1 MSQLWI
7 ALFVLLSMVAVA
19 LNTTPIAIMG
29 GIESGRVAAG
39 AG

>member
-19 LNTTPIAIMG
+19 REYYTHRDY
-29 GIESGRVAAG
+29 GRH
-39 AG
+39 